1 MLGIIIDMHYLMQIN
16 TINMIVELKK
26 LKLGE
31 VS

>member
-16 TINMIVELKK
+16 TINMIVEMKK